1 MVICQLKCRIIKD
14 KKGGAP
20 TDEAIGLLIFIFVA
34 AFGLVFIKLFN
45 ISAENKV
52 KEDLTE
58 QKISLDGHSN
68 LMSFLRQQV
77 KGATISDIIINSYYS
92 NDYSQ
97 LRPYINEYFNSKYS
111 DEWIIVIEDSAG
123 KTVLSANPNSFLIN
137 SLISVSATRQEV
149 AVDYLP
155 LNPSSGLNYLK
166 IRLLLIKLPDATY
179 GV

>member
-1 MVICQLKCRIIKD
+1 MVMCQLKCRIIKN

-34 AFGLVFIKLFN
+34 AFGLVFIKLFS
-45 ISAENKV
+45 ISTENKI

-68 LMSFLRQQV
+68 LISFLRQQV
-77 KGATISDIIINSYYS
+77 KDVTISDIIINSYYL

-97 LRPYINEYFNSKYS
+97 LSAYIKEHFNAKYS
-111 DEWIIVIEDSAG
+111 DEWVIIIEDSAG

-137 SLISVSATRQEV
+137 SLISISATRQEV
-149 AVDYLP
+149 AVAYLP
-155 LNPSSGLNYLK
+155 LNPSSGLNYVK

-179 GV
+179 GA